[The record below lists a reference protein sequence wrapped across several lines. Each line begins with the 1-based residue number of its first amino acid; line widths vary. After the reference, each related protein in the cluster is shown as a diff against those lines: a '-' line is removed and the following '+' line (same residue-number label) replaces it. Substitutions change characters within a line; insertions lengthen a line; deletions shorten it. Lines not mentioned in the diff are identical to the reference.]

1 MAKRGIIGILLAA
14 AVVLVVVLF
23 IFDSHLLSERC
34 DHQVHVLTAEKQR
47 ASRHIKELQ
56 QALAKSSEM
65 LEKIRVGKAGAS
77 ASSLHSQ
84 LNALTA
90 DAGGGVKPRRR
101 ARQSPPPSPNPPPP
115 SPARAAEQISAAAPV
130 QAAAGFSLLTPGRI
144 AVVVIA
150 YNRPRCHREQ
160 QHAHTRTPRVRTPLC
175 PHGLGGAALFGAL
188 ASARPCTGTD
198 GVAAPAACRSYLDRA
213 LKSIYLHHPGGNS
226 FPVFVSQD
234 GENADVAAV
243 VTRHGARRIVHPR
256 KAVKLKTGTY
266 LAKFPGYAYLSLH
279 YGWALGTLFADADAY
294 EGVIILEED
303 IEVAPGRCPH
313 YAVLRQCMRSAHA
326 PHTRRTRCAHTLCTR
341 AAHAPPPHM
350 RCTRA
355 AHVPH
360 MCRAGRARLFQLL
373 HCHRAAAVPGA
384 TYVPLLCHMPA
395 YVLHACHTMRCAEGS
410 GRFTPC
416 DRVFTPSATTTVHTM
431 RR

>member
-47 ASRHIKELQ
+47 ASKHIKELQ

-84 LNALTA
+84 LNALT
-90 DAGGGVKPRRR
+90 AGGGVKPRRR

-313 YAVLRQCMRSAHA
+313 CCASAMHA
-326 PHTRRTRCAHTLCTR
+326 RCTR
-341 AAHAPPPHM
+341 AAHALHT

-355 AHVPH
+355 AHALH
-360 MCRAGRARLFQLL
+360 TCRT
-373 HCHRAAAVPGA
+373 RAAQVAPDFFNYFTA
-384 TYVPLLCHMPA
+384 TAPLLYQAPLTCRFCA
-395 YVLHACHTMRCAEGS
+395 TCLHTCCMRATPCDALLGS
-410 GRFTPC
+410 GRYDAPC
-416 DRVFTPSATTTVHTM
+416 M
-431 RR
+431 

>member
-47 ASRHIKELQ
+47 ASKHIKELQ

-90 DAGGGVKPRRR
+90 GGGVKPRRR

-115 SPARAAEQISAAAPV
+115 SPARAAEQISAAAPA

-150 YNRPRCHREQ
+150 YNRP
-160 QHAHTRTPRVRTPLC
+160 
-175 PHGLGGAALFGAL
+175 
-188 ASARPCTGTD
+188 
-198 GVAAPAACRSYLDRA
+198 SYLDRA

-303 IEVAPGRCPH
+303 IEVAPDFFNYFTATAPLLYQDESLLCVSAFNDNGQEKYASDPEAIHRSDFFPGLGWLLTRRLWGELKDKWPNERGFWDDWLREPPQRRGRASIRPEVRRT
-313 YAVLRQCMRSAHA
+313 YALGAARASPCHAPAPAPDSDPGSAPGPDPARSA
-326 PHTRRTRCAHTLCTR
+326 PL
-341 AAHAPPPHM
+341 
-350 RCTRA
+350 
-355 AHVPH
+355 
-360 MCRAGRARLFQLL
+360 AR
-373 HCHRAAAVPGA
+373 
-384 TYVPLLCHMPA
+384 
-395 YVLHACHTMRCAEGS
+395 
-410 GRFTPC
+410 
-416 DRVFTPSATTTVHTM
+416 
-431 RR
+431 